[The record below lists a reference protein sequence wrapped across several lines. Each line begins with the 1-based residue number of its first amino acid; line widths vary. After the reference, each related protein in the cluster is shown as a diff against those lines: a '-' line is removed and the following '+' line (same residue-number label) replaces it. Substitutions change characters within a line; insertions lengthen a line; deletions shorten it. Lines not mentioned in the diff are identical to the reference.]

1 MYITLVAQT
10 VKNLPGSIPESGRSP
25 GEGTGHPLQYPC
37 QENPRDWGAYS
48 PWGRKELDTTEGL
61 TLWMI
66 NFIIQQKLTQH
77 WEAIISQLK
86 NK

>member
-37 QENPRDWGAYS
+37 QENPRDWGTYS
-48 PWGRKELDTTEGL
+48 PWGRRVGHDRGFNIMADSLHHTAETNTTLGSNY
-61 TLWMI
+61 I
-66 NFIIQQKLTQH
+66 PIK
-77 WEAIISQLK
+77 K
-86 NK
+86 